1 MLLAQVTTTEE
12 AKRQAEKQHMF
23 QSILEAIRDE
33 VSELKVLSD
42 LTLRKAELLVEGRLV
57 VIVLHLMHEI
67 ERIWFKMILL
77 VLRHAGRS
85 HDGIHTWNTFKCSI
99 KINLAHCHAPE
110 NDRSGDIRRDVRR
123 SRSIEQHSRLGVFGE
138 LTG

>member
-1 MLLAQVTTTEE
+1 VLAQVTTTEG
-12 AKRQAEKQHMF
+12 AKRQAEKKHMF

-42 LTLRKAELLVEGRLV
+42 LTLGKAELLVEGSLV

-67 ERIWFKMILL
+67 ERILFKMILL
-77 VLRHAGRS
+77 VLGHAVGS
-85 HDGIHTWNTFKCSI
+85 HDGIHTWNTFKSSI
-99 KINLAHCHAPE
+99 EINLAHWHALE
-110 NDRSGDIRRDVRR
+110 QGRGGDIRRDVRR
-123 SRSIEQHSRLGVFGE
+123 SRSIEQGSGLGVLGE

>member
-42 LTLRKAELLVEGRLV
+42 LTLRKAELLVEGSLV

-85 HDGIHTWNTFKCSI
+85 HDGIHTWNTFNAALKSI
-99 KINLAHCHAPE
+99 SPTVMPRRMTGVETSDETFVEAEVLSNTAGLVFLE
-110 NDRSGDIRRDVRR
+110 N
-123 SRSIEQHSRLGVFGE
+123 
-138 LTG
+138 